1 MRAERPPGAVPRR
14 LGGFTPH
21 RGVFSATS
29 TLVSMKHKVRW
40 TVGEFTRESPRLA
53 SRAAAEA
60 WAVAHLPMGVLRY
73 RTGTFEILTVRMP

>member
-1 MRAERPPGAVPRR
+1 
-14 LGGFTPH
+14 
-21 RGVFSATS
+21 
-29 TLVSMKHKVRW
+29 MKHKVRW

>member
-53 SRAAAEA
+53 EA